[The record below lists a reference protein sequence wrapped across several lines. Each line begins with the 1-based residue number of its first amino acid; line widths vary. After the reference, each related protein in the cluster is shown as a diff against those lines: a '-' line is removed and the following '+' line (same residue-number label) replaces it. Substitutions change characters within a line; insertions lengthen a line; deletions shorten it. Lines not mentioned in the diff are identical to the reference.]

1 MSLRSRTL
9 ALPLAVVLV
18 LAALGATGCTDK
30 NVIAKVNG
38 SPIKL
43 SDVDAQLAQ
52 MKKSSPQTFQGTD
65 GKTRET
71 EFKAKILESL
81 IQLELIKQAGKELG
95 ASVTTKQVDDYI
107 KQLETQYG
115 GATGLADAMKQ
126 SGVTMDQL
134 RSSIESRLLVDAVG
148 KKVSKTGSVSDADL
162 KDYFAKNPGMFK
174 TAAQVHAL
182 HILFAT
188 KDKAQAEKTFDS
200 VKKGGDFAALAKQ
213 YSTDPGS
220 KDKGGDL
227 GWAPSTQYVT
237 EFAAAVSSMK
247 PGEFRLVET
256 QFGWHIIKLV
266 ETKPAEEKTLDQVK
280 DQITQILQ
288 QQKQSDEFT
297 KYVDE
302 LKKKANIEIFDAAL
316 KKLVDAASKPATSTV
331 PAK

>member
-1 MSLRSRTL
+1 MKLHSRTL
-9 ALPLAVVLV
+9 ALVLV
-18 LAALGATGCTDK
+18 GALALSVLAATGCTDK
-30 NVIAKVNG
+30 NVVAKVNG

-65 GKTRET
+65 GKKREA
-71 EFKAKILESL
+71 EFRAKILESL
-81 IQLELIKQAGKELG
+81 IQLELIKQAGKSLG
-95 ASVTTKQVDDYI
+95 VSVTTKQVDDYV

-115 GATGLADAMKQ
+115 GATGLTDAMKQ

-134 RSSIESRLLVDAVG
+134 KTSISSRLLVDAVG
-148 KKVSKTGSVSDADL
+148 KKVTKSGAITDAAM
-162 KDYFAKNPGMFK
+162 KAYFEKNPAMFQSQ
-174 TAAQVHAL
+174 AQVHAW

-188 KDKAQAEKTFDS
+188 KDKAQAETVFDQ

-256 QFGWHIIKLV
+256 QFGWHVIKLV
-266 ETKPAEEKTLDQVK
+266 ETKPAEQKTFDQVK
-280 DQITQILQ
+280 DQIKQILQ
-288 QQKQSDEFT
+288 QQTQSDDFT

-302 LKKKANIEIFDAAL
+302 LKKKANIEIFDAEL
-316 KKLVDAASKPATSTV
+316 KKLVDAASQPATSTV
-331 PAK
+331 K

>member
-1 MSLRSRTL
+1 MNLRSRTL
-9 ALPLAVVLV
+9 ALPLVAVL
-18 LAALGATGCTDK
+18 LFASLGATGCTDK

-43 SDVDAQLAQ
+43 TDIDSQLAQ
-52 MKKSSPQTFQGTD
+52 MKKSSPQTFQGAD
-65 GKTRET
+65 GKTREA
-71 EFKAKILESL
+71 EFRAKILESL

-95 ASVTTKQVDDYI
+95 VSVTAKQVDDYI

-115 GATGLADAMKQ
+115 GATGLKDAMKQ

-148 KKVSKTGSVSDADL
+148 KKVSKAGSITDAEM
-162 KDYFAKNPGMFK
+162 KDYFDKNPGMFK
-174 TAAQVHAL
+174 TAAQVHAW

-188 KDKAQAEKTFDS
+188 KDKAQAEKVYDQ
-200 VKKGGDFAALAKQ
+200 VKKAGDFAALAAQ

-220 KDKGGDL
+220 KEKGGDL

-247 PGEFRLVET
+247 PGEFRMVET

-266 ETKPAEEKTLDQVK
+266 ETKLAEEKTFDQVK
-280 DQITQILQ
+280 DQIKQILQ
-288 QQKQSDEFT
+288 QQTQSDEFT
-297 KYVDE
+297 KYVDA
-302 LKKKANIEIFDAAL
+302 LKKKANIEIFDAEL
-316 KKLVDAASKPATSTV
+316 KKLVDAASQPATSTA

>member
-1 MSLRSRTL
+1 MKLRSRTL
-9 ALPLAVVLV
+9 ALPFAAVLIF
-18 LAALGATGCTDK
+18 AALGATGCTDK

-65 GKTRET
+65 GKKRET

-81 IQLELIKQAGKELG
+81 IQLELIKQAGTELG
-95 ASVTTKQVDDYI
+95 ASVTTKQIDDYI

-115 GATGLADAMKQ
+115 GATGLTDAMKQ

-148 KKVSKTGSVSDADL
+148 KKVSKAGSITEADM
-162 KDYFAKNPGMFK
+162 KDYFGKNPGMFK
-174 TAAQVHAL
+174 TAAQVHAW

-188 KDKAQAEKTFDS
+188 KDKVQAEKVYDQ

-247 PGEFRLVET
+247 PGEFRMVET

-266 ETKPAEEKTLDQVK
+266 ETKPAEEKTFDQVK

-288 QQKQSDEFT
+288 QQKQSDDFT

-302 LKKKANIEIFDAAL
+302 LKKKATIEIFDAEL
-316 KKLVDAASKPATSTV
+316 KKLVDAAAQPATSTV

>member
-1 MSLRSRTL
+1 MNLRSRTL
-9 ALPLAVVLV
+9 ALPLVAVL
-18 LAALGATGCTDK
+18 LFAALGATGCTDK

-43 SDVDAQLAQ
+43 TDIDSQLAQ
-52 MKKSSPQTFQGTD
+52 MKKSSPQTFQGAD
-65 GKTRET
+65 GKTREA
-71 EFKAKILESL
+71 EFRAKILESL

-95 ASVTTKQVDDYI
+95 VSVTAKQVDDYI

-115 GATGLADAMKQ
+115 GATGLKDAMKQ

-148 KKVSKTGSVSDADL
+148 KKVSKAGSITDAEM
-162 KDYFAKNPGMFK
+162 KDYFDKNPGMFK
-174 TAAQVHAL
+174 TAAQVHAW

-188 KDKAQAEKTFDS
+188 KDKAQAEKVYDQ
-200 VKKGGDFAALAKQ
+200 VKKGGDFAALAAQ

-247 PGEFRLVET
+247 PGEFRMVET

-266 ETKPAEEKTLDQVK
+266 ETKLAEEKTFDQVK
-280 DQITQILQ
+280 DQIKQILQ
-288 QQKQSDEFT
+288 QQTQSDEFT
-297 KYVDE
+297 KYVDA
-302 LKKKANIEIFDAAL
+302 LKKKANIEIFDAEL
-316 KKLVDAASKPATSTV
+316 KKLVDAASQPATSTA

>member
-1 MSLRSRTL
+1 MKLRSRTF
-9 ALPLAVVLV
+9 ALPLVGVL
-18 LAALGATGCTDK
+18 LFAALGATGCADK
-30 NVIAKVNG
+30 DVIAKVNG

-65 GKTRET
+65 GKKRET
-71 EFKAKILESL
+71 EFKAKIVESL

-95 ASVTTKQVDDYI
+95 VSITAKQIDDYI

-115 GATGLADAMKQ
+115 GASGLTDAMKQ

-148 KKVSKTGSVSDADL
+148 KKATKAGSITDAEM

-174 TAAQVHAL
+174 TAAQVHAW

-188 KDKAQAEKTFDS
+188 KDKAQAEKVYDQ

-220 KDKGGDL
+220 RDKGGDL

-247 PGEFRLVET
+247 VGEFRLVET

-266 ETKPAEEKTLDQVK
+266 ETKPAEDKTFDQVK
-280 DQITQILQ
+280 DQIKQIIQ
-288 QQKQSDEFT
+288 QQNQSDDFT

-302 LKKKANIEIFDAAL
+302 LKKKAKIEILDAEIKKLIDAA
-316 KKLVDAASKPATSTV
+316 AQPATSTV
-331 PAK
+331 PAQ